1 MAETYK
7 IVFRKSAE
15 KQLLKLPKPAG
26 LKIIELIKHLSKN
39 PIPANAQKM
48 SGFENI
54 YRLRSGVYRVVYSI
68 DKGVLVIEIIKIGH
82 RQNIYK

>member
-39 PIPANAQKM
+39 PIPANAQKCQVLKI
-48 SGFENI
+48 FTDCVP
-54 YRLRSGVYRVVYSI
+54 VYI
-68 DKGVLVIEIIKIGH
+68 EWFIALTKGC
-82 RQNIYK
+82 

>member
-1 MAETYK
+1 MYK
-7 IVFRKSAE
+7 VVFRKSAE
-15 KQLLKLPKPAG
+15 KQLLKLPKPDG
-26 LKIIELIKHLSKN
+26 QKIIELIKSLSKN
-39 PIPANAQKM
+39 PIPVSAQKM

-68 DKGVLVIEIIKIGH
+68 DKEVLVIEIIKIGH